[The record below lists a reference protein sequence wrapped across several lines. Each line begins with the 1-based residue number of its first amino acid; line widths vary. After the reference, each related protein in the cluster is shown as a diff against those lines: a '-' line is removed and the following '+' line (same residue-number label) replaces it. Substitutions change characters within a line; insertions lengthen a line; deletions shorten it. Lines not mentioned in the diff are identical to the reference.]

1 MVEGLRDHP
10 LRAVLNAEVHSR
22 PFASLQSPER
32 ISHLA
37 LLSGEGAAERE
48 RRHVAGLC
56 ESRGVAG
63 PPASANHFYCDLGPF
78 RLKWER
84 HTEFSTYT
92 FLVSGPFSDSPAG
105 ERPFAGRAIDRV
117 PRQWIAG
124 LPGDLLVG
132 VHLELLATTAPE
144 PDAAALQPVF
154 GHDSINGSLV
164 SGGAAAVWLD
174 FRVQDDGFARILLH
188 DRALRPRQ
196 AGRLVQRLL
205 EIETYRMMA
214 LLAFPAAKRHS
225 AGLAVVGE
233 RLTGITGRLTE
244 IEDMGAE
251 RRLLDEL
258 MTLSSEIE
266 DVAAATTYR
275 FSAAR
280 AYYALVLRRVEELR
294 EQRVEGLQT
303 LSEFVDRRLA
313 PAMRTCEAVAER
325 LETLSRRVTRASQ
338 LLRARVDIQLEAQN
352 RDLLESMNRRARLQL
367 RLQQTVEGLSVAA
380 ITYYLASLVGY
391 LAKGAKAFGLAL
403 DPELATAAAIPL
415 LGLAVWYGLRRLH
428 RHVRREDGAKD

>member
-10 LRAVLNAEVHSR
+10 LRATLNAEVHSR
-22 PFASLQSPER
+22 PFAKLQAPER

-48 RRHVAGLC
+48 RRHVADLC

-63 PPASANHFYCDLGPF
+63 PPANTNHFFCDLGPF

-92 FLVSGPFSDSPAG
+92 FFVGGPFGDS
-105 ERPFAGRAIDRV
+105 PFAGRAIDRV
-117 PRQWIAG
+117 PRQWITG

-132 VHLELLATTAPE
+132 VHLELLGAADAE
-144 PDAAALQPVF
+144 PDAAALQTVF

-188 DRALRPRQ
+188 DRTLRPRQ

-225 AGLAVVGE
+225 AGLASIGE
-233 RLTGITGRLTE
+233 RLTAITGQLTE
-244 IEDMGAE
+244 IADMGAE
-251 RRLLDEL
+251 RRLLDAL
-258 MTLSSEIE
+258 MKLSSEIE

-325 LETLSRRVTRASQ
+325 LETLSRRVARASQ

-391 LAKGAKAFGLAL
+391 LAKGLKHFGIAL

-415 LGLAVWYGLRRLH
+415 LALGVWFGLRRLH
-428 RHVRREDGAKD
+428 RHVRREDGARD